1 MKLPTVAL
9 VGRPNVGKS
18 TIFNRLVGKKI
29 AIIEDTPG
37 VTRDRI
43 YGDVSY
49 NDYKFHLIDTG
60 GIDVTKD
67 LFNDEIKIQ
76 AEIAIDQADTLVFVV
91 DGKESLNQNDFVI
104 RDMLKKSGKKVI
116 VAVNK
121 IDNEK
126 RNDNIY
132 EYYELGFD
140 KVIPISGEHNVGI
153 GELLEEITLNFPVLT
168 DYEYDNDV
176 TKFCIIGRPNVGKSS
191 LINALLNEERAIV
204 SNNAGTT
211 RDAVVAEWLFIG
223 TSWYNKK
230 KYVAI
235 DTAGIRKNGRII
247 ESIEKYS
254 VLRAMK
260 AIERSDVCVVVINAE
275 EGIIEHDKHIAGYA
289 LESGKAMVLV
299 VNKWDTVMNKNDIK
313 GFTKL
318 MRAEFQFLSYVPIV
332 FLSAKTKKRIHTLM
346 PEIDKVYENSKREIK
361 TSVLN
366 DVIRDA
372 VLLNQPPSY
381 KGKRLKIYFVNQS
394 GIMPPKFTFSVN
406 NKGLVHFSYER
417 YLDNKLR
424 ENFDFEGTPITIQ
437 FKNRGEKDI

>member
-211 RDAVVAEWLFIG
+211 RDAVDIEF
-223 TSWYNKK
+223 TYNKK

-275 EGIIEHDKHIAGYA
+275 EGIVEHDKHIAGYA

>member
-211 RDAVVAEWLFIG
+211 RDAVDTEF
-223 TSWYNKK
+223 TYNKK

-247 ESIEKYS
+247 ESIEKYG

-275 EGIIEHDKHIAGYA
+275 EGIVEHDKHIAGYA

>member
-211 RDAVVAEWLFIG
+211 RDAVDTEF
-223 TSWYNKK
+223 TYNKK

-260 AIERSDVCVVVINAE
+260 AIERSNVCVVVINAE

>member
-211 RDAVVAEWLFIG
+211 RDAVDTEF
-223 TSWYNKK
+223 TYNKK

-275 EGIIEHDKHIAGYA
+275 EGIVEHDKHIAGYA